1 MLTAALWEITRR
13 RSSAWA
19 LWVGSWIITFG
30 LVIGLPARCLILIK
44 LSGEPEMIT
53 IGSLQKYLHER
64 IPISKAMGVEVLEA
78 TLNGVKL
85 AAPLSPNINH
95 RETVFGGSASAVA
108 ILSAWS
114 LLYLRL
120 KNENIN
126 CRIVIQRNTITYEHP
141 ITDMFSASSVVCDPS
156 VWLKFIITLKR
167 KNRARVK
174 INSILHCNDR
184 KVGEFGGDFVAIASQ
199 TA

>member
-1 MLTAALWEITRR
+1 MVT
-13 RSSAWA
+13 
-19 LWVGSWIITFG
+19 V
-30 LVIGLPARCLILIK
+30 
-44 LSGEPEMIT
+44 
-53 IGSLQKYLHER
+53 GSLQKYLHEH
-64 IPISKAMGVEVLEA
+64 IPLSKAMGVEGLEA
-78 TLNGVKL
+78 TVNGVKL
-85 AAPLSPNINH
+85 SAPLFPNINH

-126 CRIVIQRNTITYEHP
+126 SRIVIQRSTMTYECP
-141 ITDMFSASSVVCDPS
+141 IADMFTASSVVRDPAA
-156 VWLKFIITLKR
+156 WFKFVNMLRR

-174 INSILHCNDR
+174 VISILHCRDR
-184 KVGEFGGDFVAIASQ
+184 KVGNLEGDFVALDSQ

>member
-1 MLTAALWEITRR
+1 MKA
-13 RSSAWA
+13 
-19 LWVGSWIITFG
+19 
-30 LVIGLPARCLILIK
+30 
-44 LSGEPEMIT
+44 
-53 IGSLQKYLHER
+53 GSLQKYLHER

-85 AAPLSPNINH
+85 AAPLSPNVNH

-120 KNENIN
+120 KNENISSS
-126 CRIVIQRNTITYEHP
+126 IVIQKCTMTYEHP
-141 ITDMFSASSVVCDPS
+141 ITDMFTASSVVCDLLS
-156 VWLKFIITLKR
+156 WEKFITTLKR

-174 INSILHCNDR
+174 VNSILHCNNR
-184 KVGEFGGDFVAIASQ
+184 KVGEFEGDFVALDSQ

>member
-1 MLTAALWEITRR
+1 MVTVR
-13 RSSAWA
+13 
-19 LWVGSWIITFG
+19 F
-30 LVIGLPARCLILIK
+30 
-44 LSGEPEMIT
+44 
-53 IGSLQKYLHER
+53 LQKYLHER

-78 TLNGVKL
+78 TVNGVKL

-126 CRIVIQRNTITYEHP
+126 SRIVIQRNTMIYELP
-141 ITDMFSASSVVCDPS
+141 ITDIFTASTDVPDPAD
-156 VWLKFIITLKR
+156 WLKFLVTLKR
-167 KNRARVK
+167 KNRARIK
-174 INSILHCNDR
+174 IKSVLHCNNK
-184 KVGEFGGDFVAIASQ
+184 KVGEFEGDFVALNQQPA
-199 TA
+199 

>member
-1 MLTAALWEITRR
+1 MVK
-13 RSSAWA
+13 S
-19 LWVGSWIITFG
+19 V
-30 LVIGLPARCLILIK
+30 P
-44 LSGEPEMIT
+44 
-53 IGSLQKYLHER
+53 LQKYLHER

-78 TLNGVKL
+78 TVDGVKL

-120 KNENIN
+120 KNENMN
-126 CRIVIQRNTITYEHP
+126 SRIVIQRSTITYEQP
-141 ITDMFSASSVVCDPS
+141 ITDMFTSSSVVCDPS
-156 VWLKFIITLKR
+156 DWLKFITTLKR
-167 KNRARVK
+167 RKRARVK
-174 INSILHCNDR
+174 IRSILECNER
-184 KVGEFGGDFVAIASQ
+184 KVGEFEGDFVAIDSP